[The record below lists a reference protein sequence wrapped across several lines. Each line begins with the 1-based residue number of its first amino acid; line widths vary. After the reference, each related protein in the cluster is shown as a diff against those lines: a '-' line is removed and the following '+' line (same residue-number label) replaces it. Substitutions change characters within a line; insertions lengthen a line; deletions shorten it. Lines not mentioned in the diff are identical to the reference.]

1 MNVPKLELFFTG
13 KFLIAGSNGT
23 MYNRTLKSPLEKL
36 SGISCLRLAVA
47 KFHLHPY
54 AASFLRIQIKS
65 QYIYMYP
72 GYNYTYDYV
81 LGVLEVNDYN
91 VLNTSW
97 QHYDIT
103 IVDRYT
109 YYAADVFLE
118 FSATTYQ
125 AYIAVDN
132 VEVTPGV
139 CQSGKNDCLKH
150 LL

>member
-1 MNVPKLELFFTG
+1 
-13 KFLIAGSNGT
+13 
-23 MYNRTLKSPLEKL
+23 
-36 SGISCLRLAVA
+36 
-47 KFHLHPY
+47 
-54 AASFLRIQIKS
+54 
-65 QYIYMYP
+65 MYP